1 MFLVDVA
8 EAEMGT
14 VHLED
19 GLVEPESESHHLPTE
34 RNGTRR
40 RGSLQKN

>member
-1 MFLVDVA
+1 MSLVDVA
-8 EAEMGT
+8 EGEIRT

-19 GLVEPESESHHLPTE
+19 GLEEPESESHHLPTK
-34 RNGTRR
+34 RNGTRK